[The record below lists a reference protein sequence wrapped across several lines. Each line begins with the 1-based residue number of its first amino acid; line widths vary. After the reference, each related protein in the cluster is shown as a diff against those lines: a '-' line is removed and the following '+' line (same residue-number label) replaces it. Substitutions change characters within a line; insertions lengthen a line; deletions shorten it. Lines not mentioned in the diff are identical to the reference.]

1 MPIRNH
7 KRTTE
12 QIFAADYLRVYDE
25 VPVRYSIAPS
35 TASRLAAEGR
45 IKTFGNKPRMVK
57 ASHFEQQLEAGFPV
71 IEQQDSAA

>member
-1 MPIRNH
+1 MPIRKH

-25 VPVRYSIAPS
+25 VPVRYSIASS

-45 IKTFGNKPRMVK
+45 IQTFGHKPRIDRK
-57 ASHFEQQLEAGFPV
+57 STRLNSSH
-71 IEQQDSAA
+71 